1 MRSAALDLSRTQS
14 ISQERHHAVH
24 VLLDVTAVHLAMVC
38 ALLVLLTQA
47 LVC

>member
-1 MRSAALDLSRTQS
+1 
-14 ISQERHHAVH
+14 